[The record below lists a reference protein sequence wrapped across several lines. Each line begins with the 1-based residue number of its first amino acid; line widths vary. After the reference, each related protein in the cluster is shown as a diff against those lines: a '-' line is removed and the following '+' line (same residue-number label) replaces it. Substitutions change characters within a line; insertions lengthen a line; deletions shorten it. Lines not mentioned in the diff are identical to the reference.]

1 MNLSSGGPL
10 SRLLILLIGV
20 HSCALGL
27 GLLFLPRRMAGLLGM
42 ECGPAIFF
50 PSQAGI
56 FLLILGVVYLLALKE
71 PAYVLVLLLSKAAAM
86 VFLVTHAAFLSGP
99 PILWLAALGDGGML
113 MALSIALRLER
124 RRPSVPS

>member
-1 MNLSSGGPL
+1 MNRSAGGPL

-20 HSCALGL
+20 HSCVLAL
-27 GLLFLPRRMAGLLGM
+27 GLLFLPRQMVALLGM
-42 ECGPAIFF
+42 DVGPAIFF
-50 PSQAGI
+50 PSKAGI

-71 PAYVLVLLLSKAAAM
+71 PAYVLVILLSKAAAV

-99 PILWLAALGDGGML
+99 PILWLAVLGDGGML

-124 RRPSVPS
+124 CRPSALS